1 MISEKEKV
9 NLLLSIRRTIVPILV
24 GLIMASFI
32 GKYVD
37 DVQELQNVL
46 SSVIAAVYYAVIR
59 VIETKWP
66 KIGVLLGAKSQPVY
80 KITK

>member
-9 NLLLSIRRTIVPILV
+9 NLLLSIRRTVVPILV

>member
-1 MISEKEKV
+1 MLNEKEKT
-9 NLLLSIRRTIVPILV
+9 NLLLSIRRTVVPILV

-46 SSVIAAVYYAVIR
+46 SSVIAAVYYAIIR

-66 KIGVLLGAKSQPVY
+66 KIGILLGAKTQPVY

>member
-1 MISEKEKV
+1 MISEKEKT

-32 GKYVD
+32 GKYID

-46 SSVIAAVYYAVIR
+46 SSVIAAVYYAIIR
-59 VIETKWP
+59 IIETKWP
-66 KIGVLLGAKSQPVY
+66 KIGILLGAKTQPVY
-80 KITK
+80 KVTK

>member
-1 MISEKEKV
+1 MISEKEKT

-24 GLIMASFI
+24 GLIMASFL
-32 GKYVD
+32 GKYID

-66 KIGVLLGAKSQPVY
+66 KIGILLGAKTQPVY

>member
-1 MISEKEKV
+1 MISEKEKL
-9 NLLLSIRRTIVPILV
+9 NLLLSIRRTVVPILV

-32 GKYVD
+32 GNYVS

-66 KIGVLLGAKSQPVY
+66 KIGILLGAKAQPNY
-80 KITK
+80 KPLK